1 MSEGCCG
8 LERKGGREG
17 RMRGETQEWKK
28 GGAEIP
34 REKNRDKWVKIE
46 RQKTRKMRQRSRET
60 ESESESETETEI

>member
-1 MSEGCCG
+1 
-8 LERKGGREG
+8 
-17 RMRGETQEWKK
+17 MRGETQEWKK